1 MAYNDITCK
10 YFESLYLI
18 MTARQLV
25 FMQIINVISHHS
37 AIHCNTD
44 LALLS
49 VLLVSIALNLNS
61 DQVIICNAIIPIF
74 SFSQVPDMGELLEYF
89 ERRSRVLDNEAVPG
103 LEPSTLQ
110 FLSLIRFNGAP
121 ILPPVVRLCPDT
133 RKWGLGSSLYDAY
146 ILIYVLDYA
155 DTI

>member
-1 MAYNDITCK
+1 MAFNDITCK
-10 YFESLYLI
+10 CFESLYLI
-18 MTARQLV
+18 VTARQLV
-25 FMQIINVISHHS
+25 FMQIINVILHHS

-44 LALLS
+44 LALIS
-49 VLLVSIALNLNS
+49 VSLVSIALNLNLRTS
-61 DQVIICNAIIPIF
+61 YYIYVMLLSLYF

-121 ILPPVVRLCPDT
+121 ILPPVVRL
-133 RKWGLGSSLYDAY
+133 WGLGSSL
-146 ILIYVLDYA
+146 
-155 DTI
+155 